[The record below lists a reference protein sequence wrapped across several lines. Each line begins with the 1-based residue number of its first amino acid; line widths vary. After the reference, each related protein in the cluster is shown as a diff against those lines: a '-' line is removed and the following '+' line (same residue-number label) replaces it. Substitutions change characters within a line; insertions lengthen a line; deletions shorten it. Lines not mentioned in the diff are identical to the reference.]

1 MEIKPQNKPL
11 SINRTYKKGQDL
23 AGLRSSNMA
32 LVLSTIWQNA
42 PTSRAYLAKKTGLAV
57 SSVTR
62 LIRQLVE
69 NDLVVEA
76 GKGKSSGGR
85 TPKLIMPNPN
95 AGVVLS
101 IDLSSSSLRGGV
113 FNAFNQEIFVEQIPF
128 TDLGSEPLTEQIFS
142 MLDSLQSQS
151 GMHGQKILGI
161 GVSTPGVIDAKNGVV
176 LEAYNLHLSNY
187 PLQAILE
194 ERYHLLVN
202 IQTDTSVAAIA
213 EKYYGSAQDFE
224 RFVYLLVSNGIGFG
238 IYLNGQL
245 YEGENGIPGRSGH
258 IIVDRNG
265 PVCICG
271 NRGCLE
277 TVANRPAIISN
288 AKRILKNN
296 RDPILQEVIDGD
308 SGSLSLQHITHA
320 AEAGSNFA
328 MELIRTT
335 ADHLAFAM
343 RNTSVAMGIQNF
355 VIGGEASIDLGPL
368 FLDSIREYLRHY
380 QKFDP
385 AINVVPT
392 QLGYDSF
399 LKGVSLMTLQQVFG
413 ISN

>member
-1 MEIKPQNKPL
+1 MEIKPQNIPL

-194 ERYHLLVN
+194 ERYHLPVN

>member
-1 MEIKPQNKPL
+1 
-11 SINRTYKKGQDL
+11 
-23 AGLRSSNMA
+23 
-32 LVLSTIWQNA
+32 
-42 PTSRAYLAKKTGLAV
+42 
-57 SSVTR
+57 
-62 LIRQLVE
+62 
-69 NDLVVEA
+69 
-76 GKGKSSGGR
+76 
-85 TPKLIMPNPN
+85 
-95 AGVVLS
+95 
-101 IDLSSSSLRGGV
+101 
-113 FNAFNQEIFVEQIPF
+113 
-128 TDLGSEPLTEQIFS
+128 
-142 MLDSLQSQS
+142 
-151 GMHGQKILGI
+151 
-161 GVSTPGVIDAKNGVV
+161 VV

>member
-1 MEIKPQNKPL
+1 MENNNHNIPAITNSP
-11 SINRTYKKGQDL
+11 IKKGQDL

-42 PTSRAYLAKKTGLAV
+42 PTSRADLAEKTGLAV

-62 LIRQLVE
+62 LIRQLVK
-69 NDLVVEA
+69 NNLVVEA
-76 GKGKSSGGR
+76 GRGKSSGGR

-101 IDLSSSSLRGGV
+101 IDLSSSSLRGGI
-113 FNAFNQEIFVEQIPF
+113 FNAFNQEIFVDQNPF
-128 TDLGSEPLTEQIFS
+128 EELGPDPLTNQILS
-142 MLDSLQSQS
+142 MLDGLQQKS
-151 GMHGQKILGI
+151 GVQGQKILGI
-161 GVSTPGVIDAKNGVV
+161 GVSTPGVINPRLGIVE
-176 LEAYNLHLSNY
+176 EAYNLHLSNY

-194 ERYHLLVN
+194 ERYRLPVYVQN
-202 IQTDTSVAAIA
+202 DTAVAAIA
-213 EKYYGSAQDFE
+213 EKHYGAAQDFD

-245 YEGENGIPGRSGH
+245 YEGENGIPSRSGH
-258 IIVDRNG
+258 VIVDRNG

-271 NRGCLE
+271 NKGCLE

-296 RDPILQEVIDGD
+296 RDPILQDVIDGD
-308 SGSLSLQHITHA
+308 PGSLSLKHIAQA
-320 AEAGSNFA
+320 AEAGSYFA
-328 MELIRTT
+328 NELIRST

-355 VIGGEASIDLGPL
+355 VIGGEVCLDLGPL
-368 FLDSIREYLRHY
+368 FLESIQEYLKFY

-385 AINVVPT
+385 AIKVVPT
-392 QLGYDSF
+392 QLGYDNF